1 MGKIT
6 VGNRLYFY
14 QLFSEKIGV
23 GKQVLV
29 PRVEEVLTEEDVEP
43 EDLEFGSVLD
53 MLEAMPELFKLTV
66 FKKGRVYAT
75 LLRNEEFD
83 GVLERLAAP
92 VAAEK
97 TAKGGT
103 KSWKKK
109 KGAKDPTPAKPRK
122 REVAVVEVAPQ
133 EIPTEGASIVLPNV
147 LASKSEAAECSA
159 ESFEAPAEN
168 PAGDSEAT
176 ATSSIQDTAEQD
188 AGEPSESSKAEP
200 IIDVPVEVSP
210 VEAELEP
217 SIKLTITYDPYEF
230 AAEGLADAEPLAEP
244 QTVVEP
250 EKVTEAVAVPAP
262 VPNRG
267 LPESFSSEVLVKD
280 AQLRT
285 LSMILPIDASVQA
298 VLDEDWAYACS
309 CGLVSGTRSKAS
321 FPLRYLHEDGTPVEV
336 TIKHTTKTPGG
347 KSWAV
352 ALIDGDDGS
361 GSAHDAAGIEGL
373 PTADEGAWS
382 DLSGSAR
389 GGANPVR
396 ELAAFAKIGNW
407 DTALGT
413 LATMAAPERWN
424 YPGEGVGKNSRYG
437 ILREYLAVTFHRIM
451 AEGKLRTADDGSLA
465 AFDTG
470 LLTPF
475 SESIYAVLTPL
486 KGSIP
491 WQLGFAVA
499 GAGELG
505 MRLAATFDPLP
516 EPARYLTR
524 LEDVTAEP
532 GKLLIV
538 DTASLLSAQ
547 LGRFPRSFIV
557 ESLDASGQTRALI
570 EQFGLEAA
578 DAPLG
583 TEQLTALARAIKAD
597 PGLYRRMGRAIQDGV
612 ELALR
617 RARASYRIVAPV
629 YDPADDT
636 VKLLLPLCLVDD
648 RRVDCAAVLAL
659 MPSGAYQVSAVISLE
674 RAYACARA
682 VCAEMPAWL
691 A

>member
-6 VGNRLYFY
+6 TGNRLYFY

-29 PRVEEVLTEEDVEP
+29 PRAEEVLAAEDIEP
-43 EDLEFGSVLD
+43 EDLEFDSVLEL
-53 MLEAMPELFKLTV
+53 LEAMPELFKLTV

-75 LLRNEEFD
+75 LLRNEDFD

-97 TAKGGT
+97 TAKGGA
-103 KSWKKK
+103 KSWKRK

-122 REVAVVEVAPQ
+122 REVAVVEVVTQDEPA
-133 EIPTEGASIVLPNV
+133 EGGSEVLPNV
-147 LASKSEAAECSA
+147 LASKSEAKPEPPKSNLAEEVAVEVPQNVLAAETAAAECSE
-159 ESFEAPAEN
+159 ES
-168 PAGDSEAT
+168 ST
-176 ATSSIQDTAEQD
+176 ATPSTTTSAEV
-188 AGEPSESSKAEP
+188 A
-200 IIDVPVEVSP
+200 P
-210 VEAELEP
+210 VEAEPEP

-230 AAEGLADAEPLAEP
+230 AAEGLADVGPLAEP
-244 QTVVEP
+244 QTVSVEP
-250 EKVTEAVAVPAP
+250 ERVTGVAAAPA
-262 VPNRG
+262 PNRG
-267 LPESFSSEVLVKD
+267 LPESFSDEVLVKD
-280 AQLRT
+280 AQLRM
-285 LSMILPIDASVQA
+285 LSMILPIDANPTA
-298 VLDEDWAYACS
+298 VLDEDWSYACS
-309 CGLVSGTRSKAS
+309 CGLVSGTRSRAS

-347 KSWAV
+347 KSWSI
-352 ALIDGDDGS
+352 ALIDGDDGT

-373 PTADEGAWS
+373 PTADEGAWG
-382 DLSGSAR
+382 DLSGTSR
-389 GGANPVR
+389 GSANPVR
-396 ELAAFAKIGNW
+396 ELAAFARIGNW

-424 YPGEGVGKNSRYG
+424 YPGEGVGKGSRYG

-451 AEGKLRTADDGSLA
+451 AEDKLRIADDGSLA
-465 AFDTG
+465 AWDTG

-486 KGSIP
+486 KGAIP

-499 GAGELG
+499 GSGELG

-524 LEDVTAEP
+524 LEDVVAEP
-532 GKLLIV
+532 GKLLII

-557 ESLDASGQTRALI
+557 ESLDANSQTRELI
-570 EQFGLEAA
+570 AQFGLDA
-578 DAPLG
+578 DSGPLDAG
-583 TEQLTALARAIKAD
+583 KLVELARAIKAD
-597 PGLYRRMGRAIQDGV
+597 PGLYRRMGRSVQDGV

-617 RARASYRIVAPV
+617 RSRASYRIVAPA
-629 YDPADDT
+629 YDPADDRT
-636 VKLLLPLCLVDD
+636 KLLLPLCLVDD
-648 RRVDCAAVLAL
+648 RRIDCAAVLAL
-659 MPSGAYQVSAVISLE
+659 MPSGAYQVSAVISLD
-674 RAYACARA
+674 RAYACARV
-682 VCAEMPAWL
+682 VCADMPDWL
-691 A
+691 K

>member
-6 VGNRLYFY
+6 TGNRLYFY

-29 PRVEEVLTEEDVEP
+29 PRAEEVLAAEDIEP
-43 EDLEFGSVLD
+43 EDLEFDSVLEL
-53 MLEAMPELFKLTV
+53 LEAMPELFKLTV

-75 LLRNEEFD
+75 LLRNEDFD

-97 TAKGGT
+97 TAKGGA
-103 KSWKKK
+103 KSWKRK

-122 REVAVVEVAPQ
+122 REVAVVEVVTQDVPAVEVVSDVSQ
-133 EIPTEGASIVLPNV
+133 DV
-147 LASKSEAAECSA
+147 LASKSEAKPELPKSNLAEEVAVEVPQNVLAADGVSVVPQDVLAAKDAAAECP
-159 ESFEAPAEN
+159 E
-168 PAGDSEAT
+168 
-176 ATSSIQDTAEQD
+176 
-188 AGEPSESSKAEP
+188 ESSET
-200 IIDVPVEVSP
+200 PV
-210 VEAELEP
+210 VETASEP
-217 SIKLTITYDPYEF
+217 SIRLTITYDPYEF
-230 AAEGLADAEPLAEP
+230 AAEGLADVEPLAEP

-280 AQLRT
+280 AQLRM
-285 LSMILPIDASVQA
+285 LSMILPIDANPTA
-298 VLDEDWAYACS
+298 VLDEDWSYACS
-309 CGLVSGTRSKAS
+309 CGLVSGTRSRAS

-347 KSWAV
+347 KSWSI
-352 ALIDGDDGS
+352 ALIDGDDGT

-373 PTADEGAWS
+373 PTADDGAWG
-382 DLSGSAR
+382 DLSGTSR
-389 GGANPVR
+389 SSANPVR
-396 ELAAFAKIGNW
+396 ELAAFARIGNW

-424 YPGEGVGKNSRYG
+424 YPGEGVGKGSRYG

-451 AEGKLRTADDGSLA
+451 AEDKLRIADDGSLA
-465 AFDTG
+465 AWDTG

-486 KGSIP
+486 KGAIP

-499 GAGELG
+499 GSGELG

-524 LEDVTAEP
+524 LEDVVAEP
-532 GKLLIV
+532 GKLLII

-557 ESLDASGQTRALI
+557 ESLDANSQTRELI
-570 EQFGLEAA
+570 AQFGLDA
-578 DAPLG
+578 DSGPLDAG
-583 TEQLTALARAIKAD
+583 KLVELARAIKAD
-597 PGLYRRMGRAIQDGV
+597 PGLYRRMGRSVQDGV

-617 RARASYRIVAPV
+617 RARASYRIVAPA
-629 YDPADDT
+629 YDPADDRT
-636 VKLLLPLCLVDD
+636 KLLLPLCLVDD
-648 RRVDCAAVLAL
+648 RRIDCAAVLAL
-659 MPSGAYQVSAVISLE
+659 MPSGAYQVSAVISLD
-674 RAYACARA
+674 RAYACARV
-682 VCAEMPAWL
+682 VCADMPDWL
-691 A
+691 K